1 MCLFFNPFLNFIT
14 LMRTML
20 RRSGR
25 EWAGLIFLLISL
37 PVFSQEPAAAPAPP
51 DAPPAPLPLE
61 AVPPPAA
68 PSTAPDWAP
77 GTSPVAAPAARRVRR
92 VDRDSD
98 VVFAFNRDARHGVGT
113 DKPDA
118 VVAVG
123 GSCQVE
129 GEVGDAVVAVLGD
142 ARVSGNVGESVVAV
156 FGNVYIDSTTDSVV
170 AVLGGVELGP
180 KAVVKH
186 VVSVGG
192 PVVRHPGSQ
201 VLGALNELAVVSELP
216 DYTGFRA
223 WVRKCFFWGRPLGIG
238 DDLGWAWTV
247 AGIFLAGYVLFAV
260 VFPRGVER
268 CVETLDTRP
277 GRSLFAAIVSL
288 ILTPVVA
295 VILSLTVVG
304 FFLAVALI
312 VFAIAFGKAA
322 VLGWLGRRMMRGL
335 GLSSAQEATALA
347 VLVGGLL
354 VTAIYLI
361 PAAGLMAWMLI
372 LIMAH
377 GVGVYT
383 LLLGLRRPRA
393 AGPLPPPF
401 AAPQGEPRPLTGQT
415 AFPSGQAAGVTPGA
429 VGETMGLAAQYAAT
443 SGSSAS
449 GLEVPLGEAVPLPPP
464 VATVAHSSS
473 VVAGSIY
480 VRAGFWI
487 RMAALAID
495 IIVVGA
501 ISMLVSVGSLFLL
514 ILAAYG
520 AVMWKM
526 KGTTI
531 GGIVC
536 GLKVVRQDDRPLDWT
551 VAVVRALGCFLSLVV
566 AGLGFIWVAFDEE
579 KQSWHDKIAGTL
591 VVRLPSGVSL
601 V

>member
-1 MCLFFNPFLNFIT
+1 
-14 LMRTML
+14 MRTL
-20 RRSGR
+20 VRRSGR
-25 EWAGLIFLLISL
+25 GLAGLLFLLISL
-37 PVFSQEPAAAPAPP
+37 PVFSQEPAAATVSPDVPP
-51 DAPPAPLPLE
+51 SPPVE
-61 AVPPPAA
+61 VEPPPAE
-68 PSTAPDWAP
+68 PPKAPDWAP
-77 GTSPVAAPAARRVRR
+77 GQPPVAAPAARRVRR
-92 VDRDSD
+92 ANRNSD
-98 VVFAFNRDARHGVGT
+98 VVFAFNRDAYHGVGE
-113 DKPDA
+113 DKPDT

-129 GEVGDAVVAVLGD
+129 GDVDDAVVAVLGD
-142 ARVSGNVGESVVAV
+142 ARVTGEVGESVVAV
-156 FGNVYIDSTTDSVV
+156 FGNIYIDSRTESVV
-170 AVLGGVELGP
+170 AVFGGVELGP
-180 KAVVKH
+180 KAVVEH

-201 VLGALNELAVVSELP
+201 VLGSLNEFGIVSELP

-223 WVRKCFFWGRPLGIG
+223 WVRKCFFWARPLGIG
-238 DDLGWAWTV
+238 DDLGWAWAA
-247 AGIFLAGYVLFAV
+247 AGIFLAVYVLFAV
-260 VFPRGVER
+260 VFQRGVER
-268 CVETLDTRP
+268 CIETLDTRP
-277 GRSLFAAIVSL
+277 GRSFFAAIVSL

-312 VFAIAFGKAA
+312 VFAIVFGKAA

-335 GLSSAQEATALA
+335 GLSSLQEATALA
-347 VLVGGLL
+347 VLLGGLL

-383 LLLGLRRPRA
+383 LLLGLRRPRV
-393 AGPLPPPF
+393 AGPLPPPS
-401 AAPQGEPRPLTGQT
+401 AVPQREPKPMTGQA
-415 AFPSGQAAGVTPGA
+415 AFPSGYAAGVTS
-429 VGETMGLAAQYAAT
+429 GETMGFAVPYA
-443 SGSSAS
+443 SAS
-449 GLEVPLGEAVPLPPP
+449 ESSTARRETPLGEAQTLPPMP
-464 VATVAHSSS
+464 AGVAPPSVA
-473 VVAGSIY
+473 AGSSY

-487 RMAALAID
+487 RVAALAID

-551 VAVVRALGCFLSLVV
+551 VALVRALGCFLSLIV

-591 VVRLPSGVSL
+591 VVRLPSGMSL